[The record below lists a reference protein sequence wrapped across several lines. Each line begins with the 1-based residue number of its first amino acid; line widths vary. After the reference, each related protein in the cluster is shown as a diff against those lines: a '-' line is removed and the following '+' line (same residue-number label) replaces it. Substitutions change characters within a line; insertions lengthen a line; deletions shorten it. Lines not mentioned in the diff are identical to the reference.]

1 MSPST
6 DFREN
11 REFATELKFPVYPDV
26 ASRIQAWARAHLQ
39 PDPNAGGPAGD
50 TYRVTTLYFDTAQWD
65 VFHRRASFGR
75 SKFRIR
81 RYGAGDTV
89 FLERKART
97 RTLLSKRRSLIPLA
111 ELPRLAGPYAEPGW
125 PGFWLHR
132 RLRLRQLSPVCQLRY
147 DRTAR
152 VAPGPH
158 GPIRLTLD
166 RDLRG
171 LPTVGMWFCDDPG
184 MAILPD
190 AVIVELKFRREAPL
204 LFKRLIEEFALN
216 VATFSKYRH
225 AAARLGLVPVEAIPA
240 PAATLPAYA

>member
-1 MSPST
+1 
-6 DFREN
+6 
-11 REFATELKFPVYPDV
+11 
-26 ASRIQAWARAHLQ
+26 
-39 PDPNAGGPAGD
+39 
-50 TYRVTTLYFDTAQWD
+50 
-65 VFHRRASFGR
+65 
-75 SKFRIR
+75 
-81 RYGAGDTV
+81 
-89 FLERKART
+89 
-97 RTLLSKRRSLIPLA
+97 
-111 ELPRLAGPYAEPGW
+111 LPRLAGPYAEPGW